1 MRCNPARNCLKI
13 SSGSKWTLNNNQ
25 VVSSRLNVHKVITVL
40 TSNQICHNG
49 FFRWKVPVNADSRSS
64 RILIV
69 RKKSTKESKSRSQH
83 LKSLKKVVLS
93 MYFLETNNVVVVQ
106 ESFQIL
112 ELEFSIPLS
121 EENRSNET
129 PGVPSNTSQAFGKE
143 GTTPI
148 PPCRTL

>member
-1 MRCNPARNCLKI
+1 M
-13 SSGSKWTLNNNQ
+13 
-25 VVSSRLNVHKVITVL
+25 
-40 TSNQICHNG
+40 
-49 FFRWKVPVNADSRSS
+49 NAERRSS

-83 LKSLKKVVLS
+83 LNGLKKLVLS

-106 ESFQIL
+106 ESFEIL

-121 EENRSNET
+121 GENRSNET
-129 PGVPSNTSQAFGKE
+129 PGVPSNTSQAFGTE

-148 PPCRTL
+148 PSCSTL